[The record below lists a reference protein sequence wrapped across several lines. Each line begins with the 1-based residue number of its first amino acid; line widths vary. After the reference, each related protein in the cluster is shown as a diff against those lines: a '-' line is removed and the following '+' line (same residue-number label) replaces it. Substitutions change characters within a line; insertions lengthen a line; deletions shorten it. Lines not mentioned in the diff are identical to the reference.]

1 VSAIAIAMTI
11 AAGAAL
17 LAAPTAAATMPGPG
31 PRPGPV
37 PNSDRSWSPAGGA
50 GWSRTFLDSFTGP
63 IDTTVWGRYHGRS
76 RSSTISNWA
85 RDNVATTPYTGSG
98 GRGHLLIRTT
108 NTNGT
113 WTSGGLS
120 SGRGVARTQGQWLV
134 RAKIDR
140 APGIGYAFLLYP
152 QGGGWPPEI
161 DFAEGTAG
169 DTPTIMATLHYG
181 ADNRTVSN
189 YLHDRDITQ
198 WHTFG
203 VIINGDTVDYTI
215 DGIVWST
222 VRHHGVPRVPLWL
235 GIQTNVKPNDGTNSE
250 WLTTATPHESQIDID
265 WVAHY
270 TYHG

>member
-1 VSAIAIAMTI
+1 MPAIAIAVSV
-11 AAGAAL
+11 AAAAVL
-17 LAAPTAAATMPGPG
+17 LAAPTAAATV
-31 PRPGPV
+31 PGPV
-37 PNSDRSWSPAGGA
+37 PNSDRSWAPVGGA

-76 RSSTISNWA
+76 RSSTISSWA
-85 RDNVATTPYTGSG
+85 RGNVTTTPYTGSG
-98 GRGHLLIRTT
+98 GRGHLLIRTI

-161 DFAEGTAG
+161 DFAEGVAG

-181 ADNRTVSN
+181 PDNRTVSK

-198 WHTFG
+198 WHTYG
-203 VIINGDTVDYTI
+203 VIINGDTIDYTI
-215 DGIVWST
+215 DGVVWST
-222 VRHHGVPRVPLWL
+222 LRHHGVPRVPMWL
-235 GIQTNVKPNDGTNSE
+235 GIQTNVKPNDGINSE
-250 WLTTATPHESQIDID
+250 WVTTATPHESQIDID
-265 WVAHY
+265 GSR
-270 TYHG
+270 TTPIHG